1 MKIARQMRIGAVTFL
16 TFAILSHLPAYAG
29 NVSEIVSGMSAADK
43 RSNYTGTF
51 VLRKSDKM
59 MTMDVVHGVDDRG
72 VWESME
78 SLNGEAR
85 KIVRHNNEV
94 ISIYPERKLV
104 TVSKMGGKPG
114 LHPILPENL
123 EKLANYYTINQLGDD
138 RIAGRETSVLN
149 VQPKDA
155 YRYGYKYWLDNETS
169 VLLKCDLLDENGD
182 IVEQMMYT
190 SFNNQSEVPQ
200 SAFNIPDLSGF
211 TSQSLDRSRGKQV
224 NIGWRATDMPQG
236 FMLTQSVIRG
246 DVGNESLH
254 LMYSDGLASVSVFI
268 EATGEGSQHRLVG
281 ASRMGALNAF
291 GKQLNG
297 AQITVMGEVP
307 EATVAAIAESMERT
321 Q

>member
-1 MKIARQMRIGAVTFL
+1 MKRGLTTFL

-43 RSNYTGTF
+43 RSNYEGTF

-59 MTMDVVHGVDDRG
+59 MTMRVVHGVDERG

-104 TVSKMGGKPG
+104 TVSQMGDKPG

-123 EKLANYYTINQLGDD
+123 DKLGNYYTIHQLGDD
-138 RIAGRETSVLN
+138 RIAGRSTSVLN
-149 VQPKDA
+149 LKPKDA
-155 YRYGYKYWLDNETS
+155 YRYGYRYWLDSDTG
-169 VLLKCDLLDENGD
+169 VLLKCDLLDENNE

-190 SFNNQSEVPQ
+190 SFNKDVTAPE
-200 SAFNIPDLSGF
+200 SAFNLPELKGY
-211 TSQSLDRSRGKQV
+211 TRQMLDKSRGQPV
-224 NIGWRATDMPQG
+224 DTGWRVTNMPQG
-236 FMLTQSVIRG
+236 FMLTQSTVRN
-246 DVGNESLH
+246 DGNSESLH
-254 LMYSDGLASVSVFI
+254 LMFSDGLASVSVFI
-268 EATGEGSQHRLVG
+268 EPAQSSAHRLAGV
-281 ASRMGALNAF
+281 SSMGALNAY
-291 GKQLNG
+291 GKQLDG
-297 AQITVMGEVP
+297 DQITVMGEVP
-307 EATVAAIAESMERT
+307 QATVTRIAESMERT

>member
-1 MKIARQMRIGAVTFL
+1 MKIARQMKIGATAFL

-29 NVSEIVSGMSAADK
+29 NVSEIVSGMSAAD
-43 RSNYTGTF
+43 RSSNYVGTF

-59 MTMDVVHGVDDRG
+59 MTMQVVHGVDDRG

-94 ISIYPERKLV
+94 ISIYPDRKLV
-104 TVSKMGGKPG
+104 TVSKMGNKPG
-114 LHPILPENL
+114 LHPTLPENL
-123 EKLANYYTINQLGDD
+123 EKLANYYSINQLGED

-149 VQPKDA
+149 VQPKDD
-155 YRYGYKYWLDNETS
+155 YRYGYKYWLDNETR
-169 VLLKCDLLDENGD
+169 VLLKCDLLDEKGE

-190 SFNNQSEVPQ
+190 SFNNHSEVPS
-200 SAFNIPDLSGF
+200 SAFNIPDLDGF
-211 TSQSLDRSRGKQV
+211 TRQSLDRNSGKQAD
-224 NIGWRATDMPQG
+224 IGWRATNMPQG
-236 FMLTQSVIRG
+236 FMLTKSSIRG
-246 DVGNESLH
+246 DGDNESLH

-268 EATGEGSQHRLVG
+268 EKGANSPHRLVG

-291 GKQLNG
+291 GKEVNG

>member
-1 MKIARQMRIGAVTFL
+1 MKIAWQMIIRVTAFL
-16 TFAILSHLPAYAG
+16 TFAILSHIPAHAG
-29 NVSEIVSGMSAADK
+29 SVSDIVSGMSAADK
-43 RSNYTGTF
+43 RSNYEGIF

-59 MTMDVVHGVDDRG
+59 MAMHVVHGVDDRG

-94 ISIYPERKLV
+94 ISIYPDRKLV
-104 TVSKMGGKPG
+104 TVSKMGDKPG

-123 EKLANYYTINQLGDD
+123 GKLGNYYTINQMGDD

-155 YRYGYKYWLDNETS
+155 YRYGYRYWLDNDTL
-169 VLLKCDLLDENGD
+169 VLLKCDLLDEDGE

-190 SFNNQSEVPQ
+190 SFIDRAEVPQ
-200 SAFNIPDLSGF
+200 SAFNIPELKGF
-211 TSQSLDRSRGKQV
+211 TRQALDKNRGKQA
-224 NIGWRATDMPQG
+224 NIGWRATNMPQG
-236 FMLTQSVIRG
+236 FMLTQSTIRS
-246 DVGNESLH
+246 DEDNESFH

-268 EATGEGSQHRLVG
+268 ESGESSPHRLAGV
-281 ASRMGALNAF
+281 SKMGALNAY
-291 GKQLNG
+291 GKQVNDV
-297 AQITVMGEVP
+297 QITVMGEVP
-307 EATVAAIAESMERT
+307 EATVATIAESMERT

>member
-1 MKIARQMRIGAVTFL
+1 MKIAWQMKIGVTAFL

-29 NVSEIVSGMSAADK
+29 NVSDVVSGMSAADK
-43 RSNYTGTF
+43 SSNYVGTF

-59 MTMDVVHGVDDRG
+59 MAMHVVHGVDDRG
-72 VWESME
+72 IWESME

-94 ISIYPERKLV
+94 ISIYPDRKLV
-104 TVSKMGGKPG
+104 TVSKMGDKPG
-114 LHPILPENL
+114 LHPTLPENL
-123 EKLANYYTINQLGDD
+123 DKLSNYYTINQLGDD

-155 YRYGYKYWLDNETS
+155 YRYGYKYWLDNQTR
-169 VLLKCDLLDENGD
+169 VLLKCDLLDENGE

-190 SFNNQSEVPQ
+190 SFNNQPEVPP

-211 TSQSLDRSRGKQV
+211 TSQSLDRNRGKQAD
-224 NIGWRATDMPQG
+224 IGWRATKMPEG
-236 FMLTQSVIRG
+236 FMLTQSTIRSG
-246 DVGNESLH
+246 EDNESLH

-268 EATGEGSQHRLVG
+268 ETGEDSPHRLVG
-281 ASRMGALNAF
+281 ASKMGALNAF
-291 GKQLNG
+291 GKQVNG

-307 EATVAAIAESMERT
+307 EETVATIAESMERT

>member
-1 MKIARQMRIGAVTFL
+1 MKIGVTAFL
-16 TFAILSHLPAYAG
+16 TFALLNYVPAHAG
-29 NVSEIVSGMSAADK
+29 DVSEIVSGMSAADK
-43 RSNYTGTF
+43 RSNYEGIF

-59 MTMDVVHGVDDRG
+59 MSMHVVHGVDDRG

-85 KIVRHNNEV
+85 KIVRHNNEIV
-94 ISIYPERKLV
+94 SIYPDRKLV
-104 TVSKMGGKPG
+104 TVSKMGDKPG

-123 EKLANYYTINQLGDD
+123 DKLGNYYTVKQMGED

-155 YRYGYKYWLDNETS
+155 YRYGYRYWLDNETQ

-190 SFNNQSEVPQ
+190 AFNDHSSVPP
-200 SAFNIPDLSGF
+200 SAFNIPELEGYTTRTLNKS
-211 TSQSLDRSRGKQV
+211 SGKQAD
-224 NIGWRATDMPQG
+224 IGWHATDMPKG
-236 FMLTQSVIRG
+236 FMLTKSTVRSG
-246 DVGNESLH
+246 EDSNSLH

-268 EATGEGSQHRLVG
+268 EPGDNSAHRLKG
-281 ASRMGALNAF
+281 ASSMGSLNVY
-291 GKQLNG
+291 GKRINDV
-297 AQITVMGEVP
+297 QITVMGEVP
-307 EATVAAIAESMERT
+307 EAAVAAIAESMVRT